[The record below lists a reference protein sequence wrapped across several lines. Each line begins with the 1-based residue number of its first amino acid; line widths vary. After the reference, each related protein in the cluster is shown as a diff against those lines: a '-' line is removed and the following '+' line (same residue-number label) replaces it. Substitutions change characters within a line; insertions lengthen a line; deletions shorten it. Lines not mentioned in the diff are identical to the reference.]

1 MKRFIAIGGL
11 VAAGF
16 DSSGAYLL
24 TVSHSGRGVFA
35 TATWER
41 VARDYD
47 LSYPADGVS
56 TGIGPIDGQAIPVT
70 EMDFQKGSTRLTT
83 ADGKMTINCESSGIS
98 VEASDAQLVEK

>member
-24 TVSHSGRGVFA
+24 TVTHSGRGVFA

-47 LSYPADGVS
+47 LSYPTDGMT

-70 EMDFQKGSTRLTT
+70 EMDFQKGSMRLTT
-83 ADGKMTINCESSGIS
+83 SNGKMTINCESSGIL
-98 VEASDAQLVEK
+98 VEVSDAHFGGK